1 VRTRR
6 PGPARARALAA
17 CLFAALLALA
27 CAGARGPRVTPLPA
41 GDTRPSALLDALAR
55 AGEARRSLRAIARLA
70 MDGPA
75 GGGRARQILLLER
88 PARLR
93 IEILGL
99 LDQRIAVLTTDGAEY
114 RLYRAEDRSL
124 TGGPVHDA
132 LLWEVAGLAVTPE
145 QAVRI
150 LLGAPAAPDGAR
162 LAGGTQ
168 LADGRVRL
176 ELRAPD
182 RLEATRLEF
191 DAEGRLAGWAWL
203 GADGE
208 PLQEARFADY
218 RPLGDDAFPYEVELL
233 DRTTGAEA
241 RVRFTNVELNPVLDP
256 ALFELRIGGAG

>member
-1 VRTRR
+1 MRRRR
-6 PGPARARALAA
+6 PGPARRLAG
-17 CLFAALLALA
+17 LLSVALLVLA
-27 CAGARGPRVTPLPA
+27 CAGARPPRATPIPP
-41 GDTRPSALLDALAR
+41 GDMRPTALLAALGR
-55 AGEARRSLRAIARLA
+55 AGEARRSLRAVARLEV
-70 MDGPA
+70 DGPA

-93 IEILGL
+93 VEILGL
-99 LDQRIAVLTTDGAEY
+99 LDQRIAVLTTDGVEY

-150 LLGAPAAPDGAR
+150 LLGAPAPPPGAH
-162 LAGGTQ
+162 LAAGTQ
-168 LADGRVRL
+168 LADGTLRL

-182 RLEATRLEF
+182 RLETTRLEF
-191 DAEGRLAGWAWL
+191 DGTGRLAGWARL

-218 RPLGDDAFPYEVELL
+218 RAIGGDAFPFEIELL
-233 DRTTGAEA
+233 DHTTGAAA
-241 RVRFTNVELNPVLDP
+241 RVRFASVELDP
-256 ALFELRIGGAG
+256 ALDPGLFELRLGGAR

>member
-1 VRTRR
+1 MTAER
-6 PGPARARALAA
+6 PARARALAA
-17 CLFAALLALA
+17 SVLAALIALA
-27 CAGARGPRVTPLPA
+27 CAGARGPRATPLPA
-41 GDTRPSALLDALAR
+41 GDRRPSALLDALAR

-70 MDGPA
+70 VDGPA

-93 IEILGL
+93 VEILGL
-99 LDQRIAVLTTDGAEY
+99 LDQRIAVLTTDGVDY
-114 RLYRAEDRSL
+114 QLYRAQDRSL

-150 LLGAPAAPDGAR
+150 LLGAPEPPAGAR
-162 LAGGTQ
+162 LAGGAE

-176 ELRAPD
+176 DLRAPD
-182 RLEATRLEF
+182 QLETTRLEF
-191 DAEGRLAGWAWL
+191 DAAGRLAGWAWL

-208 PLQEARFADY
+208 ALQEARFADY
-218 RPLGDDAFPYEVELL
+218 RALGDDAFPYEVELV

-241 RVRFTNVELNPVLDP
+241 RVRFATVELNPVLAP
-256 ALFELRIGGAG
+256 ALFELQAGSGG